1 MNDMKNHISENLLS
15 LRKKNQLT
23 QETVASKLNISRQAV
38 AKWESGDSL
47 PDIENCRALA
57 DLYDVTIDDLIS
69 YSEQQQK
76 LPVPPK
82 GKHLF
87 GSVTVGDR
95 GQIVIPKKAREIFN
109 IMPGDALVVLGD
121 EQSGLVLI
129 KSDNMLA
136 AIETIR
142 SKIQQGDQCL

>member
-1 MNDMKNHISENLLS
+1 MNDKKNHIGENLQS
-15 LRKKNQLT
+15 LRKRNRLT

-38 AKWESGDSL
+38 AKWENGESL

-57 DLYDVTIDDLIS
+57 ELYDVTLDDLIS
-69 YSEQQQK
+69 YSEQEQQI
-76 LPVPPK
+76 PIPPK
-82 GKHLF
+82 GKYLF

-121 EQSGLVLI
+121 EQSGLALI

-142 SKIQQGDQCL
+142 SKIQEGKQCR